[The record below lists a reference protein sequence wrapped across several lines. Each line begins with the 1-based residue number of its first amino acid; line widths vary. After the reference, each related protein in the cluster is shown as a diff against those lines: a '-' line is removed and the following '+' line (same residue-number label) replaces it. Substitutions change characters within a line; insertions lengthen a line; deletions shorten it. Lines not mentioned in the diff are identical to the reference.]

1 MGTRLREIAHAVRGS
16 GITQPGT
23 RRFSRGLW
31 YVSNS
36 KVGFMRILH
45 PLFCQVVPGGVVIT
59 ETSEAN
65 VGLIKP
71 SDEIQAQERTTGPC
85 HGFVSKIQRG
95 VNLFELLA
103 KHQPGVAGCGGLQQG
118 RNFIST

>member
-1 MGTRLREIAHAVRGS
+1 
-16 GITQPGT
+16 
-23 RRFSRGLW
+23 
-31 YVSNS
+31 
-36 KVGFMRILH
+36 MRILH
-45 PLFCQVVPGGVVIT
+45 PIFCQVVPGGVVIT

-95 VNLFELLA
+95 VNLFELFA
-103 KHQPGVAGCGGLQQG
+103 KHKPGVAGSGRLQPATAGHARLVLSKQLKQIYTSLYTLDLG
-118 RNFIST
+118 SHIIN